1 MVSGR
6 ARTAVLIVVGLLLSL
21 VQAAVAAGITVSRAE
36 LDSGQLL
43 VQGSDAVPNA
53 SISIDGVVRGKADG
67 TGAFKIQFEGF
78 KSTSC
83 VITVSDGTSSARATL
98 SGCTP
103 TGLALST
110 LTLSPTSVV
119 GGSASKG
126 TATLTGA
133 APTGGTVVTL
143 SSKTPTVATVPAS
156 VTVPAGAT
164 SMGFSISTVSV
175 TASTSVTISASLG
188 GVTKTA
194 ILTVTPSL
202 GPAAPT
208 PLAPAN
214 GASVPEPLTISWS
227 AVTDPSG
234 IIAYNWQISPSSSLT
249 PVIMIGSTSGQTQD
263 VVNGLAAGTYFWRVQ
278 AVSGA
283 FVQGAWSQVSSFIVT
298 GVGPGAPG
306 TPTLAPTQAYSTF
319 HPMEV
324 IRFSWTAVAGAATY
338 VLQASTDPS
347 FPVLTRFQFDNIP
360 NPAYSFAIGDSNQGN
375 YYARV
380 YAVDATGIAG
390 APSNVI
396 TFSVFFTNPLPPPPS
411 PVSPAN
417 GVTLTLP
424 VTPTWTAVPNPQP
437 GGYELQIAKDSAF
450 STIEILAPQLT
461 GQSYTVMSLTSGTKF
476 WRVRSAQVDASPTTA
491 AVTAWSTTGTFAVSS
506 TALKPVSLTHT
517 TNPVISDDSTPVSV
531 QRTTAAMPGGDTITL
546 TSSNPAA
553 APVPATITMQ
563 GNIAWM
569 QFQIQAGQ
577 VSSAASVTFTATL
590 NSGSAS
596 VQFTVLPP
604 SLKSLTI
611 SPSTISGGAQ
621 PGAIVMLNGQAPAGG
636 AVVSLPSNSPAPSPP
651 ATATVAPGS
660 FSVSFPIPT
669 STVTANP

>member
-1 MVSGR
+1 M
-6 ARTAVLIVVGLLLSL
+6 
-21 VQAAVAAGITVSRAE
+21 
-36 LDSGQLL
+36 
-43 VQGSDAVPNA
+43 
-53 SISIDGVVRGKADG
+53 
-67 TGAFKIQFEGF
+67 
-78 KSTSC
+78 
-83 VITVSDGTSSARATL
+83 ITVSDGTSSARATL

-103 TGLALST
+103 TGPALST
-110 LTLSPTSVV
+110 LTLSPTSVL
-119 GGSASKG
+119 GGSTSKG

-214 GASVPEPLTISWS
+214 GASVLEPLTISWS

-283 FVQGAWSQVSSFIVT
+283 FVQGAWSRVSSFIVT

-360 NPAYSFAIGDSNQGN
+360 NPAFSFAIGDSNQGN

-450 STIEILAPQLT
+450 STIEILAPQLN
-461 GQSYTVMSLTSGTKF
+461 GQSYTVLSLTSGTKF
-476 WRVRSAQVDASPTTA
+476 WRVRSMQGDASPTTA
-491 AVTAWSTTGTFAVSS
+491 AVTAWSTTGTFGASHPGL
-506 TALKPVSLTHT
+506 AHAHHQPV
-517 TNPVISDDSTPVSV
+517 V
-531 QRTTAAMPGGDTITL
+531 QRRLHLGSGPAHGCRPSGWRRNHPDQLEPGRSTRPGDDHDAGQHRLDAVPDSGRAGRLGGVGDAHRDPQLRYRLRPVYRAAALTEVAHDFAEHNQRRRAAGGDRD
-546 TSSNPAA
+546 
-553 APVPATITMQ
+553 VER
-563 GNIAWM
+563 
-569 QFQIQAGQ
+569 
-577 VSSAASVTFTATL
+577 
-590 NSGSAS
+590 SGSRRWS
-596 VQFTVLPP
+596 RREPHE
-604 SLKSLTI
+604 
-611 SPSTISGGAQ
+611 
-621 PGAIVMLNGQAPAGG
+621 
-636 AVVSLPSNSPAPSPP
+636 
-651 ATATVAPGS
+651 
-660 FSVSFPIPT
+660 
-669 STVTANP
+669 

>member
-53 SISIDGVVRGKADG
+53 SISIDGVARGKADG

-103 TGLALST
+103 PGPALST

-119 GGSASKG
+119 GGSTSKG

-133 APTGGTVVTL
+133 
-143 SSKTPTVATVPAS
+143 
-156 VTVPAGAT
+156 
-164 SMGFSISTVSV
+164 
-175 TASTSVTISASLG
+175 
-188 GVTKTA
+188 
-194 ILTVTPSL
+194 
-202 GPAAPT
+202 
-208 PLAPAN
+208 APAN

-283 FVQGAWSQVSSFIVT
+283 FVQGAWSLVSSFIVT

-360 NPAYSFAIGDSNQGN
+360 NPAFSFAIGDSNQGN

-380 YAVDATGIAG
+380 YAVDATG
-390 APSNVI
+390 
-396 TFSVFFTNPLPPPPS
+396 
-411 PVSPAN
+411 
-417 GVTLTLP
+417 
-424 VTPTWTAVPNPQP
+424 
-437 GGYELQIAKDSAF
+437 
-450 STIEILAPQLT
+450 
-461 GQSYTVMSLTSGTKF
+461 
-476 WRVRSAQVDASPTTA
+476 
-491 AVTAWSTTGTFAVSS
+491 
-506 TALKPVSLTHT
+506 
-517 TNPVISDDSTPVSV
+517 
-531 QRTTAAMPGGDTITL
+531 
-546 TSSNPAA
+546 
-553 APVPATITMQ
+553 
-563 GNIAWM
+563 
-569 QFQIQAGQ
+569 
-577 VSSAASVTFTATL
+577 
-590 NSGSAS
+590 
-596 VQFTVLPP
+596 
-604 SLKSLTI
+604 
-611 SPSTISGGAQ
+611 
-621 PGAIVMLNGQAPAGG
+621 
-636 AVVSLPSNSPAPSPP
+636 
-651 ATATVAPGS
+651 
-660 FSVSFPIPT
+660 
-669 STVTANP
+669 